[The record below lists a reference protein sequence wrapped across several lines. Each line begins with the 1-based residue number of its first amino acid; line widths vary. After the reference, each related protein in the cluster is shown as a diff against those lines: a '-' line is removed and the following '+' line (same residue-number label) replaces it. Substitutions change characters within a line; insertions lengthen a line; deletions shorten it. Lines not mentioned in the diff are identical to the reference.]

1 MLAGPSPRHW
11 ARQFLLWAIRQ
22 HLLDLPAS
30 AIPLRTP
37 QAPPDVEDYQLR
49 ADLAHRLLHE
59 EGIPVDIRVAGLL
72 VVLYGQ
78 HLSRIASI
86 ERENV
91 DLESTP
97 PRIKLGKNWLELP
110 DPMGRHITELLA
122 QGPRRNAPF
131 IENARWLFL
140 PKTLARLLDLQTGT
154 AVSWVNKAGGIY
166 SNYWGQVLRD
176 EEAEDPGL
184 FDPGL
189 EALEEDED
197 PEDLLDELGLI

>member
-1 MLAGPSPRHW
+1 M
-11 ARQFLLWAIRQ
+11 
-22 HLLDLPAS
+22 
-30 AIPLRTP
+30 
-37 QAPPDVEDYQLR
+37 R

-59 EGIPVDIRVAGLL
+59 DGIPADIRVAGLL

-131 IENARWLFL
+131 TENARWLFL
-140 PKTLARLLDLQTGT
+140 GYGTGAHLSSDRLGARLAEYGIHARSMRNTVLFQLGATRTRTRTATPKTSSKSSASSNALNRASSEPGWWAASAGT
-154 AVSWVNKAGGIY
+154 TWSG
-166 SNYWGQVLRD
+166 
-176 EEAEDPGL
+176 PG
-184 FDPGL
+184 PS
-189 EALEEDED
+189 ATA
-197 PEDLLDELGLI
+197 